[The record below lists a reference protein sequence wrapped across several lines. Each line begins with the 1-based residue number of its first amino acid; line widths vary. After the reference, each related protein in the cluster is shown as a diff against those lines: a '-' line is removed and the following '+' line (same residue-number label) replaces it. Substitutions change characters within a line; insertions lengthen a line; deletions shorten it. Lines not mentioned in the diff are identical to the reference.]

1 MAIDAMIAA
10 AIAARLMW
18 IGKRKIMVPLRI
30 AGANEPARLLNEGVS
45 TLLQRKMEYGFERE
59 LQIALIHR
67 N

>member
-1 MAIDAMIAA
+1 LAD
-10 AIAARLMW
+10 
-18 IGKRKIMVPLRI
+18 K
-30 AGANEPARLLNEGVS
+30 PARLLNGAVS